1 IVHLSVELYTAGG
14 SFGSTA
20 YDCANELDKGKNVPL
35 TSCASNMPVTSWL
48 PPTNRSWI
56 FRWRRAFA
64 IRAIS
69 PERSSAP
76 SAPLPPNIVN
86 PSAELDVSSSL
97 FLNSFTLIT
106 FKQPWLKS
114 PKTFPLLGRCN
125 PRSALQ
131 EGQGLQAT
139 FLSQAIQSFSLAA
152 IM

>member
-1 IVHLSVELYTAGG
+1 
-14 SFGSTA
+14 
-20 YDCANELDKGKNVPL
+20 
-35 TSCASNMPVTSWL
+35 
-48 PPTNRSWI
+48 
-56 FRWRRAFA
+56 
-64 IRAIS
+64 
-69 PERSSAP
+69 SAP

-125 PRSALQ
+125 PRSARQ

-152 IM
+152 LMAHGLTTQCISICVSLNQ